1 MKVLVVHQRLGTTLR
16 NYLPDDIELIIPERG
31 DDEELSLLAK
41 DVEVILATRLSS
53 KVAEAANNLKLLQ
66 KTGAGVDDM
75 PFDSL
80 SKNVWMA
87 NTSGSNPYP
96 LAEGAIS
103 LMLALAKKIIQRNE
117 LFIHGRTGQRGTLL
131 KGKSVGI
138 IGFGSIGREI
148 AKILRAFDMKIYG
161 IKRKLDEKLAEKMG
175 LEFLGT
181 EMDLRDSFAHT
192 DFNIFTLPL
201 TKDTRGIIGELEI
214 KAMKET
220 SYIINVARAAIIQEK
235 PLYTALKERKIAGAA
250 LDVWWT
256 PHWWDPLWN
265 PDGEGPSQYPF
276 WDLSNVICIPHEI
289 GFTNTRSDAGIKV
302 IVENILRVKEGEPP
316 INLVDKELQY

>member
-1 MKVLVVHQRLGTTLR
+1 MKVLVVNERLRDRLR
-16 NYLPDDIELIIPERG
+16 DYLPDDIELISPERG
-31 DDEELSLLAK
+31 DDEDLKKLAK
-41 DVEVILATRLSS
+41 SVEVILATRLSS
-53 KVAEAANNLKLLQ
+53 EVAEAADNLKLLQ

-80 SKNVWMA
+80 GKNVWMA

-96 LAEGAIS
+96 LAEGAVS
-103 LMLALAKKIIQRNE
+103 LMLALAKKIVQRNK
-117 LFIHGRTGQRGTLL
+117 LFINGRTGERGTLL

-161 IKRKLDEKLAEKMG
+161 IKRQPDEKLAEKMG

-181 EMDLRDSFAHT
+181 EEDLHYLFNNT
-192 DFNIFTLPL
+192 DFNIITLPL
-201 TKDTRGIIGELEI
+201 TKDTRGMIGETEI
-214 KAMKET
+214 EAMKD
-220 SYIINVARAAIIQEK
+220 SSNLINVARAAVIQEE
-235 PLYTALKERKIAGAA
+235 PLYKALKEGKIAGAA

-265 PDGEGPSQYPF
+265 PGGKSPAEHPF
-276 WDLSNVICIPHEI
+276 WELPNVICIPHEI
-289 GFTNTRSDAGIKV
+289 GFTDTRSEAGIKI
-302 IVENILRVKEGEPP
+302 IVENILRVKENITP